1 MLTSPARVDDTGA
14 KRLAAKLYAYAFLD
28 EFVLLYPVYA
38 LLFADTGLSTAE
50 ISSLF
55 VIWSLT
61 GFLLEVPSGVW
72 ADMVSRRLLLVAG
85 PLLTAIGYGLW
96 VAVPSYWA
104 FAAGFVLWGAK
115 GALQSGAFEALTYE
129 ELDRLG
135 AADRYPRTVGR
146 ATSAGLIGVMVALA
160 AAGPVF
166 AAGGYVAVGAASVVA
181 CVLTGAVAATL
192 PEHRGRHRPDDETEV
207 PGGYAATLRAGLSEA
222 RRSRPVRSALLLV
235 ASVTAIWGALEEY
248 DVLLIRDTGVPV
260 AAVPLLALL
269 IWSGVTAGGLLAGAG
284 ARLRTPAF
292 AATLAVGA
300 LALAAGAGSGVPAGI
315 ALVAVAFGVFQ
326 MASVVADARLQ
337 ERITGPSRATVT
349 SLAGLGTE
357 VVTIAVYGGY
367 ALASTVAGHRVVF
380 ALFAMPY
387 LLVALVL
394 AAAHQ
399 RRRRRA
405 RSGASVTPG
414 AAR

>member
-1 MLTSPARVDDTGA
+1 MLTSPTRVDVTGA

-55 VIWSLT
+55 IIWSLT
-61 GFLLEVPSGVW
+61 AFLLEVPSGVW
-72 ADMVSRRLLLVAG
+72 ADVVSRRLLLVAG
-85 PLLTAIGYGLW
+85 PLLTAVGYGLW

-104 FAAGFVLWGAK
+104 FAAGFMLWGAK

-129 ELDRLG
+129 ELERLG
-135 AADRYPRTVGR
+135 AVDRYARTVGR
-146 ATSAGLIGVMVALA
+146 ATSAGLVGVVAAMA
-160 AAGPVF
+160 AAGPAF
-166 AAGGYVAVGAASVVA
+166 AAGGYPAVGVASVVA
-181 CVLTGAVAATL
+181 CLLTAAAAATL
-192 PEHRGRHRPDDETEV
+192 PEHRRAGG
-207 PGGYAATLRAGLSEA
+207 PGDAGGTPAGYGATMRAGLAEA
-222 RRSRPVRSALLLV
+222 RRNPRVRTALFLV
-235 ASVTAIWGALEEY
+235 AAVTAIWGALEEY
-248 DVLLIRDTGVPV
+248 SVLLIRDTGVPV

-269 IWSGVTAGGLLAGAG
+269 IWGGVTTGGLLAGSG

-292 AATLAVGA
+292 AATLALGA
-300 LALAAGAGSGVPAGI
+300 VALAAGAASGVPAGI

-357 VVTIAVYGGY
+357 VVTIGVYGTY
-367 ALASTVAGHRVVF
+367 AVASAVVDHGVIF
-380 ALFAMPY
+380 ALFAVPY
-387 LLVALVL
+387 LLVALGL
-394 AAAHQ
+394 AGAHY
-399 RRRRRA
+399 RRRVR
-405 RSGASVTPG
+405 GQG
-414 AAR
+414 G

>member
-14 KRLAAKLYAYAFLD
+14 KRLAAKLYAYSFLD

-72 ADMVSRRLLLVAG
+72 ADVVSRRLLLAIG
-85 PLLTAIGYGLW
+85 PLLTAIGYSLW

-135 AADRYPRTVGR
+135 AADRYARTVGR

-166 AAGGYVAVGAASVVA
+166 AAGGYLAVGAASVVG

-192 PEHRGRHRPDDETEV
+192 PEHRSRHRPDDETEL

-235 ASVTAIWGALEEY
+235 AAVTAIWGALEEY
-248 DVLLIRDTGVPV
+248 DVLLIRDAGVPV
-260 AAVPLLALL
+260 AAVPVLALL
-269 IWSGVTAGGLLAGAG
+269 IWSGVTAGGLLAGQG

-292 AATLAVGA
+292 AATLALGA
-300 LALAAGAGSGVPAGI
+300 VALAAGAGSGVPAGI

-337 ERITGPSRATVT
+337 EWITGPSRATVT

-357 VVTIAVYGGY
+357 VVTIAVYASY
-367 ALASTVAGHRVVF
+367 ALASTVAAHRLVF
-380 ALFAMPY
+380 AFFAVPY
-387 LLVALVL
+387 LLIAVVL
-394 AAAHQ
+394 GLGH
-399 RRRRRA
+399 RRLRRQVR
-405 RSGASVTPG
+405 PG
-414 AAR
+414 VGPVQ